1 MGVAASRD
9 LGTYVRLA
17 SLSSAEV
24 HVMESQEIVLDVGRE
39 RAAMELCA
47 AVDIHYS
54 AGAQTLVLVHEALRQ
69 QHARLIRSDVH
80 ADAQDALWDTAP
92 GLVNTPEHLCLVVPP
107 ARTPRERRW
116 ALGAPVRLQL
126 TLYFVLEKLVH
137 AEHAP
142 YAVRMRIHLTLDSRA
157 NTAQPRQQTHMPPV
171 WLPRACGR
179 GGRTAAAE
187 RAGLGR
193 SHRLQCVFCYDRG
206 AGADVVECKRHFS
219 ACVARTDAW
228 YSRCQRGASVGCTE
242 SCARSMRRARR
253 RVPHAP

>member
-1 MGVAASRD
+1 
-9 LGTYVRLA
+9 
-17 SLSSAEV
+17 
-24 HVMESQEIVLDVGRE
+24 MESQEIVLDVGRE

-142 YAVRMRIHLTLDSRA
+142 YAVTSDARFACQHCAATPTDSHAACMASPSVWPWRPNRRCRA
-157 NTAQPRQQTHMPPV
+157 SR
-171 WLPRACGR
+171 
-179 GGRTAAAE
+179 
-187 RAGLGR
+187 LGKIT
-193 SHRLQCVFCYDRG
+193 Q
-206 AGADVVECKRHFS
+206 
-219 ACVARTDAW
+219 
-228 YSRCQRGASVGCTE
+228 ASV
-242 SCARSMRRARR
+242 RLLL
-253 RVPHAP
+253 